1 MKLELAVKQYRSKG
15 SSQLI
20 SAAKKAIDSGRAD
33 WEKLM
38 VATLTTIIDDFGSLI
53 ADDLGAGKSDNGSE
67 FKWEFDPTTSFIR
80 QWIIL
85 EGAKDISLML
95 ATNLEDIKR
104 VILAGMDESLS
115 TPQIAKNLRQYYI
128 DKSPYK
134 AMRAARTEVTKASGF
149 GNLEAAKQSG
159 VAKKKTWLTSRDER
173 VRDAH
178 IALDG
183 ESIGLDETFSNGV
196 DFPSEPMCRCVLTF
210 HSER

>member
-80 QWIIL
+80 QWIIS

-115 TPQIAKNLRQYYI
+115 TPQIAKNIRQYYI